1 MYKNKMT
8 NSYMTDSE
16 YMDMMRRDA
25 RFEWICMDDDDK
37 ADFESYDEFELVF
50 VERFPDADWEGFDPD
65 STTFAEFISGCVV
78 PDDYA
83 WAGNFDG
90 ISDIVWTEEKDS
102 DEGPIRFGYGV
113 AEIDITGD
121 QTFELLEED
130 VDAGTAVVNWEDVPT
145 LITDWQNSFDD
156 VYFIVEVENNP
167 TCRAVPCRRDQNFYL
182 SKVEALAALQELLP
196 KTSTGLRIFD
206 TCLVDGERYAILVD
220 EASKLAYEAVWDAQ
234 TETWETD
241 FNFPDGVS
249 SFDVAGEL
257 DFDGCREAGYTF
269 DI

>member
-167 TCRAVPCRRDQNFYL
+167 TCRAVPCRHDQNFYIT
-182 SKVEALAALQELLP
+182 KGEALAALQELLP
-196 KTSTGLRIFD
+196 EAEKTFHSFHDIGYDCEFFD
-206 TCLVDGERYAILVD
+206 SEGVKHLDNRFIGVVVDG
-220 EASKLAYEAVWDAQ
+220 
-234 TETWETD
+234 
-241 FNFPDGVS
+241 
-249 SFDVAGEL
+249 
-257 DFDGCREAGYTF
+257 
-269 DI
+269 